1 MTSTPIYGIGD
12 GTYTTIGGNTGVREL
27 VDRFYTIMA
36 HTKD

>member
-12 GTYTTIGGNTGVREL
+12 GTCTTIGGNTGVREL